1 MLSEETESKIIKILK
16 TIADG
21 ENTIEI
27 NRKLLSDNS
36 DFDSFQI
43 FTNMAPK
50 GKEFI
55 TPADIVEYF
64 NNKKIFISYTEAKL
78 LVLFYDQN
86 YDGKL
91 SYSEF
96 VPLVE
101 SKNSEKKTTSKSPVN
116 EIPLGIE
123 HYVITLF
130 QKEVDL
136 IKSLIG
142 QLYDLRIKDDFNCH
156 SIYHALKNVN
166 KITEDSIGDF
176 FEKKLVTFMNE
187 DLIAIIKRLDINKDG
202 IVDLCELHAF
212 FGFPNCTFCCS
223 CTECPVCGTCCCDE
237 CLPDIPCY
245 LHKIVHHQNHS
256 PLKSKTQCYF
266 NGNKGDEQKEEEEV
280 YYSPLRKLNK
290 ELNKDLTLL
299 NYELNNCN
307 NNNIEVNCINCGNCE
322 EQEMNNIYMK
332 NEPVNECKECIS
344 NYKFSTPRDNYN
356 SNSEMGSTFQSFSP
370 SCQNYSPNTIFREK
384 NPSSSNFN
392 FSSSF
397 SLKDGEYEEEQFIIY
412 LNELMSVENDIEKG
426 KIDLLTCNDFN
437 CEDVFGFFDIDHKGY
452 LTFDDL
458 KYGLGKLDLYPEDNE
473 IKLLFN
479 RFDQQKC
486 GNISYENF
494 MRELEPCDRSY
505 RNRIDNLP
513 YIGKNDDSEN
523 NLSYDTMLY
532 LKNLLKIMISGEYK
546 LNLMREDCSGINFST
561 KNIFGLVDFNGCGFF
576 LEKDLKCYLIQNGI
590 FRDDKRC
597 ALIFYKF
604 DKKKDG
610 KVDICEFENE
620 FQHIV

>member
-16 TIADG
+16 TIAEG
-21 ENTIEI
+21 ENSVEI

-36 DFDSFQI
+36 EFDSFQI
-43 FTNMAPK
+43 FVNMAPK

-101 SKNSEKKTTSKSPVN
+101 SKDSEKKTTTKSPVN
-116 EIPLGIE
+116 QMPLGIE
-123 HYVITLF
+123 HYVIKLF
-130 QKEVDL
+130 EKEVDF

-156 SIYHALKNVN
+156 SIYHSLKNVN

-223 CTECPVCGTCCCDE
+223 CTECPVCGICCCDE
-237 CLPDIPCY
+237 CLSDIPCY
-245 LHKIVHHQNHS
+245 LHKCVHHQNHS
-256 PLKSKTQCYF
+256 PLKRKTLCYSET
-266 NGNKGDEQKEEEEV
+266 NNVKDDEEKEEV

-290 ELNKDLTLL
+290 DINKDISMI
-299 NYELNNCN
+299 NFNLNNAN
-307 NNNIEVNCINCGNCE
+307 NSNVEANCTNCIICGNCE
-322 EQEMNNIYMK
+322 EQEKNNKY
-332 NEPVNECKECIS
+332 
-344 NYKFSTPRDNYN
+344 STPRDNYNN
-356 SNSEMGSTFQSFSP
+356 SNSEMGSTLQSFSP
-370 SCQNYSPNTIFREK
+370 SCQNCSQNTIFREG

-392 FSSSF
+392 FSF
-397 SLKDGEYEEEQFIIY
+397 SLKDGEYEEEQFNNY
-412 LNELMSVENDIEKG
+412 LSELMSVENDIEKG
-426 KIDLLTCNDFN
+426 KIELFKCNDFN
-437 CEDVFGFFDIDHKGY
+437 FEDAFAIFDIDHKCCI
-452 LTFDDL
+452 TFEDL
-458 KYGLGKLDLYPEDNE
+458 KYGLEKLDLYPADNE

-479 RFDQQKC
+479 RFDQQRC
-486 GNISYENF
+486 GNIDYENF
-494 MRELEPCDRSY
+494 MSELQPYDCAY
-505 RNRIDNLP
+505 RNRTDNIPCNLKKA
-513 YIGKNDDSEN
+513 GSEN
-523 NLSYDTMLY
+523 NLSYDTKLY
-532 LKNLLKIMISGEYK
+532 LKNLLKIMISGEYN
-546 LNLMREDCSGINFST
+546 LNILREECSGIHCSL
-561 KNIFGLVDFNGCGFF
+561 KNIFGLIDVNGCGFF
-576 LEKDLKCYLIQNGI
+576 LGNDLKNYLIQNGI

-597 ALIFYKF
+597 ALLFFKL
-604 DKKKDG
+604 DKKKDR
-610 KVDICEFENE
+610 KVDFCEIEDE
-620 FQHIV
+620 FRQIV

>member
-16 TIADG
+16 TIAEG
-21 ENTIEI
+21 ENSVEI

-36 DFDSFQI
+36 EFDSFQI
-43 FTNMAPK
+43 FVNMAPK

-101 SKNSEKKTTSKSPVN
+101 SKDSEKKTTTKSPVN
-116 EIPLGIE
+116 QMPLGIE
-123 HYVITLF
+123 HYVIKLF
-130 QKEVDL
+130 EKEVDF

-223 CTECPVCGTCCCDE
+223 CTECPVCGICCCDE
-237 CLPDIPCY
+237 CLSDIPCY
-245 LHKIVHHQNHS
+245 LHKYVHHQNHS
-256 PLKSKTQCYF
+256 PLKRKTLCYSDAN
-266 NGNKGDEQKEEEEV
+266 NGKEEQEEEEV

-290 ELNKDLTLL
+290 DINKDISMI
-299 NYELNNCN
+299 NFNLNNVN
-307 NNNIEVNCINCGNCE
+307 NSNVEANCTNCIICGNCE
-322 EQEMNNIYMK
+322 DQEKNNKY
-332 NEPVNECKECIS
+332 
-344 NYKFSTPRDNYN
+344 STPRDNYNN
-356 SNSEMGSTFQSFSP
+356 SNSEMGSTLQSFSP
-370 SCQNYSPNTIFREK
+370 SCQNCSQNTIFREG

-392 FSSSF
+392 FSF
-397 SLKDGEYEEEQFIIY
+397 SLKDGEYEEEQFNNY
-412 LNELMSVENDIEKG
+412 LTELMSVENDIEKG
-426 KIDLLTCNDFN
+426 KIELFKCNDFN
-437 CEDVFGFFDIDHKGY
+437 FEDAFAIFDIDHKCCI
-452 LTFDDL
+452 TFEDL
-458 KYGLGKLDLYPEDNE
+458 KYGLEKLDLYPADNE

-479 RFDQQKC
+479 RFDPQKC
-486 GNISYENF
+486 GNIDYENF
-494 MRELEPCDRSY
+494 MSELQPCDCAY
-505 RNRIDNLP
+505 RNKIDNIPCNLKKA
-513 YIGKNDDSEN
+513 GSEN
-523 NLSYDTMLY
+523 NLSYDTKLY

-546 LNLMREDCSGINFST
+546 LNILREECSGIHCSL
-561 KNIFGLVDFNGCGFF
+561 KNIFGLIDVNGCGFF
-576 LEKDLKCYLIQNGI
+576 LGNDLKNYLIQNGI

-597 ALIFYKF
+597 VLLFFKL
-604 DKKKDG
+604 DKKKDK
-610 KVDICEFENE
+610 KVDICEIEDE
-620 FQHIV
+620 FRQVV

>member
-16 TIADG
+16 TIAEG
-21 ENTIEI
+21 ENSVEI

-36 DFDSFQI
+36 EFDSFQI
-43 FTNMAPK
+43 FVNMAPK

-101 SKNSEKKTTSKSPVN
+101 SKDSEKKTTTKSPVN
-116 EIPLGIE
+116 QLPVGIE
-123 HYVITLF
+123 HLIIKLF
-130 QKEVDL
+130 EKEVDF

-223 CTECPVCGTCCCDE
+223 CTECPVCGICCCDE
-237 CLPDIPCY
+237 CLSDIPCY
-245 LHKIVHHQNHS
+245 LHKCVHHQNHS
-256 PLKSKTQCYF
+256 PLKGKTLSYSD
-266 NGNKGDEQKEEEEV
+266 GKDDEEKEEV
-280 YYSPLRKLNK
+280 YYSPLRQLNK
-290 ELNKDLTLL
+290 ILNKDMPLT
-299 NYELNNCN
+299 NYDLNNDN
-307 NNNIEVNCINCGNCE
+307 SSNIGVNCTNCIICGNCE
-322 EQEMNNIYMK
+322 EQEKNNKY
-332 NEPVNECKECIS
+332 
-344 NYKFSTPRDNYN
+344 YTPRGNHNN
-356 SNSEMGSTFQSFSP
+356 SNSEMGSTLQSFSP
-370 SCQNYSPNTIFREK
+370 SYQNYSQNTIFREG

-392 FSSSF
+392 FSF
-397 SLKDGEYEEEQFIIY
+397 SLKDGEYEEGQFNNY
-412 LNELMSVENDIEKG
+412 LTELMSVENDIEKG
-426 KIDLLTCNDFN
+426 KIELLKCNDFN
-437 CEDVFGFFDIDHKGY
+437 FEDAFAIFDIDHKCC
-452 LTFDDL
+452 LTFEDL
-458 KYGLGKLDLYPEDNE
+458 KYGLEKLDLYPADNE

-479 RFDQQKC
+479 RFDPQRC
-486 GNISYENF
+486 GNIDYENF
-494 MRELEPCDRSY
+494 MSELQPCDCAY
-505 RNRIDNLP
+505 RNKIDNIPCNLKK
-513 YIGKNDDSEN
+513 GGSEN
-523 NLSYDTMLY
+523 NLSYETKLY

-546 LNLMREDCSGINFST
+546 LNILREEFSGINYSL
-561 KNIFGLVDFNGCGFF
+561 KNIFGLIDINQCGFF
-576 LEKDLKCYLIQNGI
+576 LENDLKNYLIQNGI

-597 ALIFYKF
+597 SIVFFKL
-604 DKKKDG
+604 DKKKDR
-610 KVDICEFENE
+610 KVDICEIEDE
-620 FQHIV
+620 FRQVV

>member
-16 TIADG
+16 TIAEG
-21 ENTIEI
+21 ENSVEI

-36 DFDSFQI
+36 EFDSFQI
-43 FTNMAPK
+43 FVNMAPK

-101 SKNSEKKTTSKSPVN
+101 SKDSEKKTTTKSPVN
-116 EIPLGIE
+116 QIPLGIE
-123 HYVITLF
+123 HYVIKLF
-130 QKEVDL
+130 EKEVDF

-156 SIYHALKNVN
+156 SIYHSLKNVN

-223 CTECPVCGTCCCDE
+223 CTECPVCGICCCDE
-237 CLPDIPCY
+237 CLSDIPCY
-245 LHKIVHHQNHS
+245 LHKCVHHQNHS
-256 PLKSKTQCYF
+256 PLKRKTLCYSET
-266 NGNKGDEQKEEEEV
+266 NNVKDDKEKEEV

-290 ELNKDLTLL
+290 DINKDISMI
-299 NYELNNCN
+299 NFNLNNVN
-307 NNNIEVNCINCGNCE
+307 NSNVEANCTNCIICGNCE
-322 EQEMNNIYMK
+322 EQEKNNKY
-332 NEPVNECKECIS
+332 
-344 NYKFSTPRDNYN
+344 STPRDNYNN
-356 SNSEMGSTFQSFSP
+356 SNSEMGSTLQSFSP
-370 SCQNYSPNTIFREK
+370 SCQNCSQNTIFREG

-392 FSSSF
+392 FSF
-397 SLKDGEYEEEQFIIY
+397 SLKDGEYEEEQFNNY
-412 LNELMSVENDIEKG
+412 LTELMSVENDIEKG
-426 KIDLLTCNDFN
+426 KIELFKCNDFN
-437 CEDVFGFFDIDHKGY
+437 FEDAFAIFDIDHKCCI
-452 LTFDDL
+452 TFEDL
-458 KYGLGKLDLYPEDNE
+458 KYGLEKLDLYPADNE

-479 RFDQQKC
+479 RFDPQRC
-486 GNISYENF
+486 GNIDYENF
-494 MRELEPCDRSY
+494 MSELQPYDCAY
-505 RNRIDNLP
+505 RNRTDNIPCNLKKA
-513 YIGKNDDSEN
+513 GSEN
-523 NLSYDTMLY
+523 NLSYDTKLY
-532 LKNLLKIMISGEYK
+532 LKNLLKIMISGEYN
-546 LNLMREDCSGINFST
+546 LNILREECSGIHCSL
-561 KNIFGLVDFNGCGFF
+561 KNIFGLIDVNGCGFF
-576 LEKDLKCYLIQNGI
+576 LGNDLKNYLIQNGI

-597 ALIFYKF
+597 ALLFFKL
-604 DKKKDG
+604 DKKKDR
-610 KVDICEFENE
+610 KVDFCEIEDE
-620 FQHIV
+620 FRQIV

>member
-16 TIADG
+16 TIAEG
-21 ENTIEI
+21 ENSVEI

-36 DFDSFQI
+36 EFDSFQI
-43 FTNMAPK
+43 FVNMAPK

-101 SKNSEKKTTSKSPVN
+101 SKDSEKKTTTKSPVN
-116 EIPLGIE
+116 QMPLGIE
-123 HYVITLF
+123 HYVIKLF
-130 QKEVDL
+130 EKEVDF

-156 SIYHALKNVN
+156 SIYHTLKNVN

-223 CTECPVCGTCCCDE
+223 CTECPFCGICCCDE
-237 CLPDIPCY
+237 CLSDIPCY
-245 LHKIVHHQNHS
+245 LHKYVHHQNHS
-256 PLKSKTQCYF
+256 PLKRKTLCYSDAN
-266 NGNKGDEQKEEEEV
+266 NGKEEQEEEEV

-290 ELNKDLTLL
+290 DINKDISMI
-299 NYELNNCN
+299 NFNLNNVN
-307 NNNIEVNCINCGNCE
+307 NSNVEANCTNCIICGNCE
-322 EQEMNNIYMK
+322 DQEKNNKY
-332 NEPVNECKECIS
+332 
-344 NYKFSTPRDNYN
+344 STPRDNYNN
-356 SNSEMGSTFQSFSP
+356 SNSEMGSTLQSFSP
-370 SCQNYSPNTIFREK
+370 SCQNCSQNTIFREG

-392 FSSSF
+392 FSF
-397 SLKDGEYEEEQFIIY
+397 SLKDGEYEEEQFNNY
-412 LNELMSVENDIEKG
+412 LTELMSVENDIEKG
-426 KIDLLTCNDFN
+426 KIELFKCNDFN
-437 CEDVFGFFDIDHKGY
+437 FEDAFAIFDIDHKCCI
-452 LTFDDL
+452 TFEDL
-458 KYGLGKLDLYPEDNE
+458 KYGLEKLDLYPADNE

-479 RFDQQKC
+479 RFDPQKC
-486 GNISYENF
+486 GNIDYENF
-494 MRELEPCDRSY
+494 MSELQPCDCAY
-505 RNRIDNLP
+505 RNKIDNIPCNLKKA
-513 YIGKNDDSEN
+513 GSEN
-523 NLSYDTMLY
+523 NLSYDTKLY

-546 LNLMREDCSGINFST
+546 LNILREECSGIHCSL
-561 KNIFGLVDFNGCGFF
+561 KNIFGLIDVNGCGFF
-576 LEKDLKCYLIQNGI
+576 LGNDLKNYLIQNGI

-597 ALIFYKF
+597 VLLFFKL
-604 DKKKDG
+604 DKKKDK
-610 KVDICEFENE
+610 KVDICEIEDE
-620 FQHIV
+620 FRQVV

>member
-16 TIADG
+16 TIAEG
-21 ENTIEI
+21 ENSVEI

-36 DFDSFQI
+36 EFDSFQI
-43 FTNMAPK
+43 FVNMAPK

-101 SKNSEKKTTSKSPVN
+101 SKDSEKKTTTKSPVN
-116 EIPLGIE
+116 QIPLGIE
-123 HYVITLF
+123 HYVIKLF
-130 QKEVDL
+130 EKEVDF

-156 SIYHALKNVN
+156 SIYHTLKNVN

-176 FEKKLVTFMNE
+176 LEKKLVTFMNE

-223 CTECPVCGTCCCDE
+223 CTECPVCGICCCDE
-237 CLPDIPCY
+237 CLSDIPCY
-245 LHKIVHHQNHS
+245 LHKYVHHQNHS
-256 PLKSKTQCYF
+256 PLKRKTLCYSDAN
-266 NGNKGDEQKEEEEV
+266 NGKEEQEEEEV

-290 ELNKDLTLL
+290 DINKDISMI
-299 NYELNNCN
+299 NFNLNNVN
-307 NNNIEVNCINCGNCE
+307 NSNVEANCTNCIICGNCE
-322 EQEMNNIYMK
+322 DQEKNNKY
-332 NEPVNECKECIS
+332 
-344 NYKFSTPRDNYN
+344 STPRDNYNN
-356 SNSEMGSTFQSFSP
+356 SNSEMGSTLQSFSP
-370 SCQNYSPNTIFREK
+370 SCQNCSQNTIFREG

-392 FSSSF
+392 FSF
-397 SLKDGEYEEEQFIIY
+397 SLKDGEYEEEQFNNY
-412 LNELMSVENDIEKG
+412 LTELMSVENDIEKG
-426 KIDLLTCNDFN
+426 KIELFKCNDFN
-437 CEDVFGFFDIDHKGY
+437 FEDAFAIFDIDHKCCI
-452 LTFDDL
+452 TFEDL
-458 KYGLGKLDLYPEDNE
+458 KYGLEKLDLYPADNE

-479 RFDQQKC
+479 RFDPQKC
-486 GNISYENF
+486 GNIDYENF
-494 MRELEPCDRSY
+494 MSELQPCDCAY
-505 RNRIDNLP
+505 RNKIDNIPCNLKKA
-513 YIGKNDDSEN
+513 GSEN
-523 NLSYDTMLY
+523 NLSYDTKLY

-546 LNLMREDCSGINFST
+546 LNILREECSGIHCSL
-561 KNIFGLVDFNGCGFF
+561 KNIFGLIDVNGCGFF
-576 LEKDLKCYLIQNGI
+576 LGNDLKNYLIQNGI

-597 ALIFYKF
+597 VLLFFKL
-604 DKKKDG
+604 DKKKDR
-610 KVDICEFENE
+610 KVDFCEIEDE
-620 FQHIV
+620 LRQVV